1 MQPRSRS
8 VRHALK
14 TKDDLEKER
23 LRHRSGGFFRYENR
37 DNPIDV
43 VLNCPGYCGPR
54 ERMTA
59 GPHCEEVNYAER
71 EHAKV
76 VRDELTEA
84 RRKGKYDREEHRWR
98 CIANADQA
106 DVDRVSRMQHDPM
119 MGRKNVSGQ
128 PFNIV
133 NHGYDRTPA
142 GAQLE
147 HHDNMIRYRSRVRE
161 AALAMRN
168 HLGFNP
174 IIGEQLRPQR
184 YSLAPTSVRRGYL
197 WLEPD
202 YGAAQDGAKLTV
214 GNIDEH
220 RITAAMTAV
229 SKADSILQMQDELLS
244 ALFKRRSDVD
254 SAGQTWESRPVESS
268 ADAGASHLAGLTFD
282 APSAQEWLKQL
293 EPSPEE
299 DLLADALVEG
309 LSERQKAQPSHLPRA
324 VKPEESQR
332 LNALVTELASLQEQ
346 FSKER
351 EQLGAEKEEVRAK
364 AKDLERREAEL
375 EAEREAQR
383 KREEARRN
391 YPQPAWL
398 EKVED
403 CINIA
408 VVGNSGVGKSLL
420 INRLRKLRPQAEG
433 WAAVGVNETTRV
445 PTMYPYP
452 NHPLVRLWDLPGAGT
467 AAVPAET
474 YLQDMGLRYF
484 DEVVVVTAGRFTE
497 MEEALRGE
505 LERHGV
511 PYRMVRTKVDQDI
524 ANNKEDNFVE
534 KQETLK
540 QIREDLE
547 KTHKVE
553 TTSLYLVSSRD
564 QDDFDM
570 QPAQTLI
577 ATACFMQ
584 SELCAKPVVSP
595 PWTLKPKKFSSQPL
609 RIVAGKGAKVY
620 DDTGKEYLEAMAGL
634 WCTAL
639 GWGHEE
645 LVDAATR
652 QMRNLS
658 YYHCFAGRQVP
669 IAEELAEKLISLA
682 PDTLQGGK
690 VFFGMSGSDAN
701 DTQVRLLWH
710 YNTVRGLPQKRKII
724 GRVHGYHGVTVAS
737 GSITGL
743 PHVHAQMGLPLD
755 FVRHVSCPSFYRYGK
770 DGESEAD
777 FVRRL
782 ATELEEL
789 ILAEGPDQVAAF
801 FAEPLQGAG
810 GVILPQL
817 AVHWTPA
824 AFAVFVALQ
833 RPAGYFP
840 AMREVCDRYDVMM
853 VGDEVITG
861 FGRTGKMWGCTAF
874 QQTVDLL
881 SCAKQLTSG
890 YVPLSAAILPRFMYD
905 AIEASTERRGGNRK
919 RLRLPRC
926 IALETG
932 GVFGHGYTYTGH
944 PVSCAVALKLLEI
957 YEREQLLEQ
966 RVVQLAPQFQRHPL
980 VGDARGIG
988 LIGAIELVKE
998 KETKQP
1004 FDASRAMAAKV
1015 VQFALERGLIVR
1027 VSSAEVDEIFDRLEG
1042 ALSDALPLRPRLLA
1056 DLFPGLKR
1064 QLDPDAPVFCPA
1076 GTSQAAQ
1083 VHSAPSAWTDAWA
1096 LPPALSVAL
1105 SGLQGGWCDAYRCMY
1120 LVQNDRCHITLS
1132 SGHHTVVPLS
1142 QDTRAVWWMQRWY
1155 VDEEAVLKAR
1165 RKGELRWKPTN
1176 SQDQPLV
1183 WWYYCQ

>member
-1 MQPRSRS
+1 MW
-8 VRHALK
+8 
-14 TKDDLEKER
+14 
-23 LRHRSGGFFRYENR
+23 
-37 DNPIDV
+37 
-43 VLNCPGYCGPR
+43 C
-54 ERMTA
+54 
-59 GPHCEEVNYAER
+59 
-71 EHAKV
+71 V
-76 VRDELTEA
+76 VRWGD
-84 RRKGKYDREEHRWR
+84 
-98 CIANADQA
+98 
-106 DVDRVSRMQHDPM
+106 
-119 MGRKNVSGQ
+119 
-128 PFNIV
+128 
-133 NHGYDRTPA
+133 
-142 GAQLE
+142 
-147 HHDNMIRYRSRVRE
+147 
-161 AALAMRN
+161 
-168 HLGFNP
+168 
-174 IIGEQLRPQR
+174 
-184 YSLAPTSVRRGYL
+184 SL
-197 WLEPD
+197 
-202 YGAAQDGAKLTV
+202 
-214 GNIDEH
+214 
-220 RITAAMTAV
+220 
-229 SKADSILQMQDELLS
+229 LQ
-244 ALFKRRSDVD
+244 
-254 SAGQTWESRPVESS
+254 
-268 ADAGASHLAGLTFD
+268 
-282 APSAQEWLKQL
+282 
-293 EPSPEE
+293 
-299 DLLADALVEG
+299 
-309 LSERQKAQPSHLPRA
+309 
-324 VKPEESQR
+324 ESQR

-570 QPAQTLI
+570 QPAQTLV
-577 ATACFMQ
+577 ATACFMHT
-584 SELCAKPVVSP
+584 ELSAKPVVSP
-595 PWTLKPKKFSSQPL
+595 PWTLKPMKFSSVVQRYCQPL

-620 DDTGKEYLEAMAGL
+620 DDTGKEYLEEPRRHEKRPAMAGL

-645 LVDAATR
+645 LVDAASR

-669 IAEELAEKLISLA
+669 IAEDFCDKPPCRSVLAKAAKAQGQDRFDSALQELAEKLISLA

-810 GVILPQL
+810 GVILP
-817 AVHWTPA
+817 PS
-824 AFAVFVALQ
+824 
-833 RPAGYFP
+833 GYFP
-840 AMREVCDRYDVMM
+840 AMREVCDRYDVLV

-874 QQTVDLL
+874 QQSVDLL

-905 AIEASTERRGGNRK
+905 AIEASTERRGG
-919 RLRLPRC
+919 
-926 IALETG
+926 
-932 GVFGHGYTYTGH
+932 VFGHGYTYTGH

-957 YEREQLLEQ
+957 YEREQVLE
-966 RVVQLAPQFQRHPL
+966 RVVQLAPQFQRRLSGLGEHPL

-1027 VSSAEVDEIFDRLEG
+1027 VLPNDVVSICPPLIVSSAEVDEIFDRLEG
-1042 ALSDALPLRPRLLA
+1042 ALSDALPLAGMPRLLA

-1076 GTSQAAQ
+1076 GTTQAAQ

-1105 SGLQGGWCDAYRCMY
+1105 SGLQGGWCDAHRCMY

-1142 QDTRAVWWMQRWY
+1142 QDARAVWRWY

-1183 WWYYCQ
+1183 WYYCQ

>member
-1 MQPRSRS
+1 MPS
-8 VRHALK
+8 
-14 TKDDLEKER
+14 
-23 LRHRSGGFFRYENR
+23 
-37 DNPIDV
+37 
-43 VLNCPGYCGPR
+43 
-54 ERMTA
+54 
-59 GPHCEEVNYAER
+59 
-71 EHAKV
+71 
-76 VRDELTEA
+76 
-84 RRKGKYDREEHRWR
+84 
-98 CIANADQA
+98 
-106 DVDRVSRMQHDPM
+106 
-119 MGRKNVSGQ
+119 
-128 PFNIV
+128 
-133 NHGYDRTPA
+133 
-142 GAQLE
+142 
-147 HHDNMIRYRSRVRE
+147 
-161 AALAMRN
+161 
-168 HLGFNP
+168 
-174 IIGEQLRPQR
+174 
-184 YSLAPTSVRRGYL
+184 
-197 WLEPD
+197 
-202 YGAAQDGAKLTV
+202 
-214 GNIDEH
+214 
-220 RITAAMTAV
+220 
-229 SKADSILQMQDELLS
+229 ELLS

-268 ADAGASHLAGLTFD
+268 ADAGASHLAGLMFD

-570 QPAQTLI
+570 
-577 ATACFMQ
+577 
-584 SELCAKPVVSP
+584 
-595 PWTLKPKKFSSQPL
+595 
-609 RIVAGKGAKVY
+609 
-620 DDTGKEYLEAMAGL
+620 
-634 WCTAL
+634 
-639 GWGHEE
+639 
-645 LVDAATR
+645 
-652 QMRNLS
+652 
-658 YYHCFAGRQVP
+658 
-669 IAEELAEKLISLA
+669 
-682 PDTLQGGK
+682 
-690 VFFGMSGSDAN
+690 
-701 DTQVRLLWH
+701 
-710 YNTVRGLPQKRKII
+710 
-724 GRVHGYHGVTVAS
+724 
-737 GSITGL
+737 
-743 PHVHAQMGLPLD
+743 
-755 FVRHVSCPSFYRYGK
+755 
-770 DGESEAD
+770 
-777 FVRRL
+777 
-782 ATELEEL
+782 
-789 ILAEGPDQVAAF
+789 
-801 FAEPLQGAG
+801 
-810 GVILPQL
+810 
-817 AVHWTPA
+817 
-824 AFAVFVALQ
+824 
-833 RPAGYFP
+833 
-840 AMREVCDRYDVMM
+840 
-853 VGDEVITG
+853 
-861 FGRTGKMWGCTAF
+861 
-874 QQTVDLL
+874 
-881 SCAKQLTSG
+881 
-890 YVPLSAAILPRFMYD
+890 
-905 AIEASTERRGGNRK
+905 
-919 RLRLPRC
+919 
-926 IALETG
+926 
-932 GVFGHGYTYTGH
+932 
-944 PVSCAVALKLLEI
+944 
-957 YEREQLLEQ
+957 
-966 RVVQLAPQFQRHPL
+966 
-980 VGDARGIG
+980 
-988 LIGAIELVKE
+988 
-998 KETKQP
+998 
-1004 FDASRAMAAKV
+1004 
-1015 VQFALERGLIVR
+1015 
-1027 VSSAEVDEIFDRLEG
+1027 
-1042 ALSDALPLRPRLLA
+1042 PRLLA

-1076 GTSQAAQ
+1076 GTTQAAQ

-1105 SGLQGGWCDAYRCMY
+1105 SGLQGGWCDAHRCMY

-1132 SGHHTVVPLS
+1132 SGQYTVVPLS

>member
-1 MQPRSRS
+1 MPS
-8 VRHALK
+8 
-14 TKDDLEKER
+14 
-23 LRHRSGGFFRYENR
+23 
-37 DNPIDV
+37 
-43 VLNCPGYCGPR
+43 
-54 ERMTA
+54 
-59 GPHCEEVNYAER
+59 
-71 EHAKV
+71 
-76 VRDELTEA
+76 
-84 RRKGKYDREEHRWR
+84 
-98 CIANADQA
+98 
-106 DVDRVSRMQHDPM
+106 
-119 MGRKNVSGQ
+119 
-128 PFNIV
+128 
-133 NHGYDRTPA
+133 
-142 GAQLE
+142 
-147 HHDNMIRYRSRVRE
+147 
-161 AALAMRN
+161 
-168 HLGFNP
+168 
-174 IIGEQLRPQR
+174 
-184 YSLAPTSVRRGYL
+184 
-197 WLEPD
+197 
-202 YGAAQDGAKLTV
+202 
-214 GNIDEH
+214 
-220 RITAAMTAV
+220 
-229 SKADSILQMQDELLS
+229 ELLS

-254 SAGQTWESRPVESS
+254 SAGQTWESRPAESS

-309 LSERQKAQPSHLPRA
+309 LSERQKAAPSHLPRA

-332 LNALVTELASLQEQ
+332 LNALVMELASLQEQ

-375 EAEREAQR
+375 EAERQAQR

-452 NHPLVRLWDLPGAGT
+452 NHPLVRLWDFPGAGT

-534 KQETLK
+534 KQETLR

-570 QPAQTLI
+570 MALVPLGLCGMRRL
-577 ATACFMQ
+577 ATATQ
-584 SELCAKPVVSP
+584 SSVPSGSLLYPMTNLSS
-595 PWTLKPKKFSSQPL
+595 LRGSQPL

-669 IAEELAEKLISLA
+669 IAEELADKLISLA

-755 FVRHVSCPSFYRYGK
+755 FVRHVSCPSFYRYGR
-770 DGESEAD
+770 DGESEAE

-782 ATELEEL
+782 AAELEEL

-810 GVILPQL
+810 GVILPHL
-817 AVHWTPA
+817 AAQWTPA
-824 AFAVFVALQ
+824 IFAGFETLQ
-833 RPAGYFP
+833 RPSGYFP
-840 AMREVCDRYDVMM
+840 AMREVCDRYDVMV

-905 AIEASTERRGGNRK
+905 AIEASTERRGG
-919 RLRLPRC
+919 
-926 IALETG
+926 
-932 GVFGHGYTYTGH
+932 VFGHGYTYTGH

-957 YEREQLLEQ
+957 YEREQLLE
-966 RVVQLAPQFQRHPL
+966 RVAQLAPQFQRRLSGLGEHPL

-1027 VSSAEVDEIFDRLEG
+1027 VLPNDVVSICPPLIVSSAEVDEIFDRLEG
-1042 ALSDALPLRPRLLA
+1042 ALSDALAVMPRLLA

-1076 GTSQAAQ
+1076 GTTQAAQ

-1105 SGLQGGWCDAYRCMY
+1105 SGLQGGWCDAYRCIY